1 MSKPFSFTDLF
12 LRMIEENMKNVKH
25 KVIVLSGKGGVGKS
39 FIAVNLSLALS
50 EMGLKIGLFDADL
63 HGSSVPILLGV
74 KKGFLYLEES
84 RIIPVEGPLNVKFVS
99 ISLMTNSYETP
110 IVWRGPLKTRAILE
124 ILARTYWGDIDYL
137 IIDTPP
143 GTGDEILTITQSLKK
158 LDGGIVI
165 TAPNI
170 LTESIVTRTL
180 NFLHEAGIRVLALVE
195 NFSYFKCPDT
205 GKEHYPFGESNI
217 EKLASKYKVDLVIK
231 LPIDPLVA
239 ESIKRE
245 EPYYIS
251 FRNSEVSSKIREL
264 ASEIIKTIESV
275 ELNRE

>member
-170 LTESIVTRTL
+170 LTES
-180 NFLHEAGIRVLALVE
+180 
-195 NFSYFKCPDT
+195 
-205 GKEHYPFGESNI
+205 
-217 EKLASKYKVDLVIK
+217 
-231 LPIDPLVA
+231 
-239 ESIKRE
+239 
-245 EPYYIS
+245 
-251 FRNSEVSSKIREL
+251 
-264 ASEIIKTIESV
+264 
-275 ELNRE
+275 